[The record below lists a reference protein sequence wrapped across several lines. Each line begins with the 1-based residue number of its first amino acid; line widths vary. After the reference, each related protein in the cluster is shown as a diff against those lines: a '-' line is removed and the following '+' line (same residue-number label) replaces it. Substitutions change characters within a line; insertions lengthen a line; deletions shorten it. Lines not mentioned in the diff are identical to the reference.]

1 MEVSENCLVV
11 NYFRKKNSIL
21 DCDVVVLE
29 AYLDHKFQDHK
40 FHWPQEGLNCEYLAH
55 EVVT

>member
-21 DCDVVVLE
+21 DYDGVVLE
-29 AYLDHKFQDHK
+29 AYLDHK

-55 EVVT
+55 EIVT